1 MIGGKDNQG
10 MRVAI
15 VDDNPADIDCL
26 RDYSKKFEE
35 ESGEVIHTEMFSDGA
50 EIVGRYREKGRFD
63 VILLDIEMK
72 YLDGMDT
79 AARIRKLDG
88 DVLIIFITN
97 LARFAVRGYEVD
109 ALDFVVKPVSY
120 PAFSAKLYK
129 ARRRMKSGQEKM
141 LTVRSKTGLFRVSTR
156 EIIYIE
162 VKNHSL
168 HFHTTTENY
177 QCTGSLKAVEK
188 ELSGLAF
195 AKCNSCYLVH
205 LSYIEKVTNEWV
217 SVAGGERLQISGP
230 KRKEFLRRL
239 TDYYGGR

>member
-1 MIGGKDNQG
+1 

-79 AARIRKLDG
+79 AARIRKLDE

-97 LARFAVRGYEVD
+97 LARFAVRGYEQ
-109 ALDFVVKPVSY
+109 F
-120 PAFSAKLYK
+120 
-129 ARRRMKSGQEKM
+129 
-141 LTVRSKTGLFRVSTR
+141 
-156 EIIYIE
+156 
-162 VKNHSL
+162 
-168 HFHTTTENY
+168 
-177 QCTGSLKAVEK
+177 
-188 ELSGLAF
+188 
-195 AKCNSCYLVH
+195 
-205 LSYIEKVTNEWV
+205 
-217 SVAGGERLQISGP
+217 GEMSRG
-230 KRKEFLRRL
+230 K
-239 TDYYGGR
+239 

>member
-1 MIGGKDNQG
+1 MEVLKQVFANGRGMIGGKDNQG

-79 AARIRKLDG
+79 AARIRKLDE

-129 ARRRMKSGQEKM
+129 ARRR
-141 LTVRSKTGLFRVSTR
+141 
-156 EIIYIE
+156 
-162 VKNHSL
+162 
-168 HFHTTTENY
+168 
-177 QCTGSLKAVEK
+177 
-188 ELSGLAF
+188 
-195 AKCNSCYLVH
+195 
-205 LSYIEKVTNEWV
+205 
-217 SVAGGERLQISGP
+217 
-230 KRKEFLRRL
+230 
-239 TDYYGGR
+239 